1 MGTGTHIYGPGLSTT
16 LMFLKHIHLPYMSP
30 QVKNLPVG
38 ATFYDIDF
46 DPAKPDHG
54 YIVGA
59 KGTFL
64 ETNDGG
70 KTWTPR

>member
-1 MGTGTHIYGPGLSTT
+1 M
-16 LMFLKHIHLPYMSP
+16 
-30 QVKNLPVG
+30 PVG

-70 KTWTPR
+70 ETWNAR